1 MRKRLISSPRE
12 SPSDS
17 GGEWLDLE
25 RLAVIEVSSEDPEH
39 PIEQA
44 LLPRNGGG
52 WRSSSPGPQ
61 SIRVLFDQPQKIR
74 RIRLVFT
81 ESAAE
86 RTQAFTLSWSGDSGQ
101 SYREIVRQ
109 QWNFSRA
116 GSTREVED
124 YKVDLSNVSALELSI
139 EPDITS
145 GNAGASLTELRL
157 A

>member
-1 MRKRLISSPRE
+1 MRKRLISSPPK
-12 SPSDS
+12 SPSSS

-25 RLAVIEVSSEDPEH
+25 RLASVEVSSEDPEH
-39 PIEQA
+39 PIERA

-52 WRSSSPGPQ
+52 WRSSGPGRQ
-61 SIRVLFDQPQKIR
+61 SIRVLFDQPQTIR

-81 ESAAE
+81 EAGAE
-86 RTQAFTLSWSGDSGQ
+86 RTQEFALRWSGDSGQ
-101 SYREIVRQ
+101 SFHEIVRQ

-124 YKVDLSNVSALELSI
+124 YKVDLSGVSALELSI
-139 EPDITS
+139 EPDIAS
-145 GNAGASLTELRL
+145 GNADASLTELRL